1 MAEISGLDKLGLGNL
16 SNIKRNLP
24 VQRLVED
31 VILRNEGRMG
41 PNGAVMVDTGEF
53 TGRSPKDKYFVDEDS
68 SNKVLWWGDVNQK
81 ISEEIFNELQAE
93 VVSHYNNSSS
103 ENYIFDGYA
112 GADKTNQI
120 SVRIIAKKAWQSF
133 FCHNMFIRPENN
145 DLQQFHPDFTI
156 INASD
161 YYNDN
166 FEKHGMNSKTFII
179 FNLEKKLAI
188 IGGTEYGGEMKKGI
202 FSLLHYILPQKGV
215 LSMHCSANVD
225 KAYKN
230 TALFFGL
237 SGTGKTTL
245 STDSKRPLVGDDEH
259 GWSKDG
265 IFNFEGG
272 CYAKVIKLDKKEEP
286 DIFEAIRHGALLE
299 NVVFNENTMEVDF
312 DDNSKTDNT
321 RVSYPLKHIKNS
333 LDGNGRNSVA
343 DHPKNIIFLTCDAYG
358 VLPPVSKLT
367 SGQAMYHFISGYTA
381 KVAGTERGITEPK
394 AVFSPCFG
402 GPFLTLHP
410 LKYAQLLREKIKEH
424 NSDVYLVNTGWV
436 GGSALNGATRIKI
449 GATRRIIDQ
458 ILNGEINNSI
468 FKKDPFFNL
477 SYPEK
482 IRDVDA
488 KILNPRSSWLNKEE
502 YDKEAL
508 NLSKMFIENFKKF
521 GDEVV
526 SLSEFGPS
534 RIMEKI

>member
-1 MAEISGLDKLGLGNL
+1 MVEILGLDKLGLEGL

-24 VQRLVED
+24 VQKLIED
-31 VILRNEGRMG
+31 IILKKEGRMG
-41 PNGAVMVDTGEF
+41 PDGAVMVDTGEF
-53 TGRSPKDKYFVDEDS
+53 TGRSPKDKYFVDES
-68 SNKVLWWGDVNQK
+68 TSNELLWWGDVNQK
-81 ISEEIFNELQAE
+81 ISKEIFSELQSE
-93 VVSHYNNSSS
+93 VVSHYKTSSS
-103 ENYIFDGYA
+103 SNYIFDGYA
-112 GADKTNQI
+112 GADEVNKI

-133 FCHNMFIRPENN
+133 FCHNMFIRPDNS
-145 DLQQFHPDFTI
+145 DLQEFTPDFTI
-156 INASD
+156 INASE
-161 YYNDN
+161 YYNSQ
-166 FEKHGMNSKTFII
+166 FERHGMNSKTFII

-202 FSLLHYILPQKGV
+202 FSLLHYILPLKGV

-225 KAYKN
+225 KKHSN

-259 GWSKDG
+259 GWSDHG

-286 DIFEAIRHGALLE
+286 DIFAAIRHGALLE
-299 NVVFNENTMEVDF
+299 NVVFNEDTMEVDY

-321 RVSYPLKHIKNS
+321 RVSYPLNHIKNS
-333 LDGNGRNSVA
+333 LDGNGKNSLA
-343 DHPKNIIFLTCDAYG
+343 GHPKNIIFLTCDAYG
-358 VLPPVSKLT
+358 VLPPVSKLS

-410 LKYAQLLREKIKEH
+410 LKYAELLREKIKKH
-424 NSDVYLVNTGWV
+424 SSQVYLVNTGWV
-436 GGSALNGATRIKI
+436 GGSALNGASRIKI
-449 GATRRIIDQ
+449 GSTRMIIDQ
-458 ILNGEINNSI
+458 ILSGEVNNST

-477 SYPEK
+477 SYPETIK
-482 IRDVDA
+482 GLDSE
-488 KILNPRSSWLNKEE
+488 ILNPRASWSSKED

-508 NLSKMFIENFKKF
+508 NLSKMFIENFKTF
-521 GDEVV
+521 GDEVL
-526 SLSEFGPS
+526 SLTDFGPS
-534 RIMEKI
+534 IVMEEI